1 MKLHFGAKTG
11 CCNDVRHVL
20 NAAQVCVCVCVW
32 LLEWELTCEY
42 EAVSNVFQDFVWTN
56 DVFVCSVDV
65 CVLVILCKAN
75 SDLYQDG
82 TIEEDRLVEV
92 SLSFTEM
99 CMHVYAI
106 RLACMSVTSMI
117 QMIAPMC
124 FSLQFICVCV
134 LACTDPC
141 TSHYKG

>member
-1 MKLHFGAKTG
+1 MQHK
-11 CCNDVRHVL
+11 
-20 NAAQVCVCVCVW
+20 CVCVCVW

-42 EAVSNVFQDFVWTN
+42 EAVSSVFQDQVWTN

-92 SLSFTEM
+92 SIELYRDVYACLCHQT
-99 CMHVYAI
+99 CMHVHDQYDPDDCAY
-106 RLACMSVTSMI
+106 V
-117 QMIAPMC
+117 
-124 FSLQFICVCV
+124 LQFAIYMCVCV